1 MVVNFAHFGSVVIF
15 VILGVFLSCF
25 FFYKTAINKC
35 GCSVVFRMF
44 LTILILT
51 QSNNS
56 IAFARWLFFSKIL
69 GAFKSRFLQRKT
81 LVEF

>member
-15 VILGVFLSCF
+15 VILGVFLSF

-51 QSNNS
+51 QSNSS
-56 IAFARWLFFSKIL
+56 IAFARWQFFSKIL

-81 LVEF
+81 LVAF